1 MLRGRRFNDKQLQVS
16 ARCVNFFF
24 ALSDIFDSIWFD
36 FVFQMSWFVQ
46 NAEPP
51 KIASEDELL
60 DDVVADDS
68 LVSEIRLE
76 DEEEDEETEEDRSW
90 RR

>member
-1 MLRGRRFNDKQLQVS
+1 
-16 ARCVNFFF
+16 
-24 ALSDIFDSIWFD
+24 
-36 FVFQMSWFVQ
+36 MSWFVQ

-51 KIASEDELL
+51 KIATEDELL
-60 DDVVADDS
+60 DDSAADDS

>member
-1 MLRGRRFNDKQLQVS
+1 MHFDADDDIQFISFSRF
-16 ARCVNFFF
+16 R
-24 ALSDIFDSIWFD
+24 
-36 FVFQMSWFVQ
+36 FVFVLQISWFVQ

-51 KIASEDELL
+51 KTNAVDEEIL
-60 DDVVADDS
+60 DEVSAVDES
-68 LVSEIRLE
+68 LASEIRLE

>member
-1 MLRGRRFNDKQLQVS
+1 
-16 ARCVNFFF
+16 
-24 ALSDIFDSIWFD
+24 
-36 FVFQMSWFVQ
+36 MSWFVQ

-60 DDVVADDS
+60 DDSAADDS

>member
-1 MLRGRRFNDKQLQVS
+1 MSCAQ
-16 ARCVNFFF
+16 
-24 ALSDIFDSIWFD
+24 I
-36 FVFQMSWFVQ
+36 SWFTQ

-51 KIASEDELL
+51 KTTAADEEIL
-60 DDVVADDS
+60 DEVSAVDES
-68 LVSEIRLE
+68 LASEIRLE

>member
-1 MLRGRRFNDKQLQVS
+1 M
-16 ARCVNFFF
+16 
-24 ALSDIFDSIWFD
+24 ALNSI
-36 FVFQMSWFVQ
+36 FQMSWYVQ

-51 KIASEDELL
+51 KIATEDELL
-60 DDVVADDS
+60 DDSAIDDS
-68 LVSEIRLE
+68 LASEIRLE

>member
-1 MLRGRRFNDKQLQVS
+1 
-16 ARCVNFFF
+16 
-24 ALSDIFDSIWFD
+24 
-36 FVFQMSWFVQ
+36 MSWFVQ

-51 KIASEDELL
+51 KTNATDEEILDEVIAVDE
-60 DDVVADDS
+60 S
-68 LVSEIRLE
+68 LASEIRLE